1 MALTETDLRSVAQLA
16 RLARLALPESER
28 ALLAQRLGD
37 FQARSAAMRAVPT
50 EGVAPLVQALPPDQP
65 QALRLRPDVVS
76 EPDRRER
83 YQQNAPAVQDGL
95 FLVPQVIE

>member
-1 MALTETDLRSVAQLA
+1 MALTEIDSSAVAQLA
-16 RLARLALPESER
+16 RLAHLALPESEC
-28 ALLAQRLGD
+28 AALAQRLSD
-37 FQARSAAMRAVPT
+37 FEANTAAMRAVPT
-50 EGVAPLVQALPPDQP
+50 EGVAPLVHALPADLS
-65 QALRLRPDVVS
+65 LRLCPDVVS

>member
-1 MALTETDLRSVAQLA
+1 MAFTATDTSSVAQLA
-16 RLARLALPESER
+16 RLARVALTEPEST
-28 ALLAQRLGD
+28 ALAQRLQD
-37 FQARSAAMRAVPT
+37 FEARTAAMRAVPT
-50 EGVAPLVQALPPDQP
+50 EGVQPLVYALPPDQP
-65 QALRLRPDVVS
+65 LALGLRPDVAS